1 MKVSEVQ
8 DTLLR
13 GAFCSIWIFGTLMAL
28 MFTLVASNCDYDDPT
43 ALFYWHRAFVSL
55 TVVLVAGLTHGYL
68 IWKKD
73 ENTKN
78 L

>member
-13 GAFCSIWIFGTLMAL
+13 GAFCSIWIFGTMMAL
-28 MFTLVASNCDYDDPT
+28 LFTLVASNCDYDDPT
-43 ALFYWHRAFVSL
+43 ALFYWHRALVSL
-55 TVVLVAGLTHGYL
+55 IVVVVAGLTHGYL